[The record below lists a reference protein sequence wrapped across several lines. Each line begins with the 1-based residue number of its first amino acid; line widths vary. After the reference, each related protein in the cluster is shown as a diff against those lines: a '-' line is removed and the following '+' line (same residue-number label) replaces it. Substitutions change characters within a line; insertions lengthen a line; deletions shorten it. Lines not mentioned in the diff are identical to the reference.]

1 MLNILSGIKEYDVL
15 FKDKIKVLETN
26 FMNKKEIDDKVIG
39 DKKLIEKYI
48 LDIKEFR
55 QYTWQEKLEMVK
67 QYIDENGKRP
77 SKHDKDKEIK
87 QLGYW
92 IGTQQQNYKKKT
104 EIMKED
110 KIYTEWTNFTNEY
123 LLSNE
128 ESWYNNLNK
137 VKEYIDKNKKKPS
150 KHVKD
155 KEIKLLGSWI
165 GTQQAYYKNKKDI
178 MKEDKIYTEW
188 TNFTN
193 EYQEYFLEKYFLSNE
208 EIWYN
213 NLIKIKE
220 YIDENKKKPSET
232 DKDKEIKQLGYW
244 IGTQQTN
251 YKKKEHNMKEDKIY
265 TEWTNF
271 TNEYQEYFLKKYLLS
286 NEESWYNNLNKVK
299 EYIDKNKKKPSKYDK
314 DKEIKQL
321 GSWIGNQQKNYK
333 KKNDIMKEDKI
344 YTEWTNFTNEYQIS
358 LLSNEEL
365 WYNNLNKVKEYI
377 DNNKKRPS
385 KHDKD
390 KEIKQLGCWI
400 SNQQNNLKK
409 KEHRMKNEEIYTEFT
424 NFMNEYEKY
433 FN

>member
-1 MLNILSGIKEYDVL
+1 MSATPRIYELEDEDYENNNIDLGEIVYNMTFTEAIEKKYICDYRIWLPSIQEDNSDLNNKIGINDIDNELKAKCMFLFKNLLFHGSKKCILYCQDTNNLNNIKDCIIKLNDFYAIDLNIQEITSETSYKNREKILNDFESSNKIELLLSIRICDECIDIPACDSIYITYPSSCKIRTIQRLCRCIRTDKNNIFKIGNIFVWCNEYDKMLNILSGIKEYDVL

-193 EYQEYFLEKYFLSNE
+193 EYQ
-208 EIWYN
+208 
-213 NLIKIKE
+213 
-220 YIDENKKKPSET
+220 
-232 DKDKEIKQLGYW
+232 
-244 IGTQQTN
+244 
-251 YKKKEHNMKEDKIY
+251 
-265 TEWTNF
+265 
-271 TNEYQEYFLKKYLLS
+271 
-286 NEESWYNNLNKVK
+286 
-299 EYIDKNKKKPSKYDK
+299 
-314 DKEIKQL
+314 
-321 GSWIGNQQKNYK
+321 
-333 KKNDIMKEDKI
+333 
-344 YTEWTNFTNEYQIS
+344 
-358 LLSNEEL
+358 
-365 WYNNLNKVKEYI
+365 
-377 DNNKKRPS
+377 
-385 KHDKD
+385 
-390 KEIKQLGCWI
+390 
-400 SNQQNNLKK
+400 
-409 KEHRMKNEEIYTEFT
+409 
-424 NFMNEYEKY
+424 
-433 FN
+433 